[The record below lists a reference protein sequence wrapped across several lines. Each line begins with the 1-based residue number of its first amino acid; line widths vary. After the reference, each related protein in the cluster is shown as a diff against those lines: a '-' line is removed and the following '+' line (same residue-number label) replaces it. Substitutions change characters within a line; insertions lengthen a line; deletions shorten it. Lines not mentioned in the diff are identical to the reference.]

1 VRLIHISTDCVFSG
15 DKGNYSENDLPDA
28 TDFYG
33 KTKSLGEVLGCNSL
47 TLRISTL
54 GFELNSMHGLLEWF
68 LNQKGE
74 CKGYSRAI
82 FSGLPTRYFSLILKD
97 IIMNKPGLS
106 GLYHLASDP
115 ISKFD
120 VLSIIKD
127 IFNLN
132 ISILKD
138 ESFVI
143 DRSLNADKYN
153 TLTGFKSPNWI
164 ELIKIMKELH

>member
-1 VRLIHISTDCVFSG
+1 
-15 DKGNYSENDLPDA
+15 
-28 TDFYG
+28 
-33 KTKSLGEVLGCNSL
+33 
-47 TLRISTL
+47 
-54 GFELNSMHGLLEWF
+54 
-68 LNQKGE
+68 
-74 CKGYSRAI
+74 
-82 FSGLPTRYFSLILKD
+82 
-97 IIMNKPGLS
+97 MNKPGLS